1 MTGYRCPLI
10 PMAAA
15 VAIIVAAVSC
25 NTAGCYDN
33 QSSIPL
39 AGFYADSSR
48 NEITVD
54 SISIGGVGA
63 PEDSL
68 LLNNATASKVYL
80 PFRADRGATS
90 FYIHYDQEH
99 LSDTSLN
106 DTLTFTYSSEPFFA
120 SDECGA
126 MYRYTITSCDY
137 TTHLITSVEV
147 IDPLITNA
155 DIERIHIYF
164 RTSDTTAK

>member
-1 MTGYRCPLI
+1 MTLSRHTLP
-10 PMAAA
+10 ATVATA
-15 VAIIVAAVSC
+15 VAICVAVSC

-39 AGFYADSSR
+39 AGFYADSSH

-63 PEDSL
+63 PDDSL

-80 PFRADRGATS
+80 PFRADRNSTS
-90 FYIHYDQEH
+90 FYIHYDQQ
-99 LSDTSLN
+99 LISDPALN
-106 DTLTFTYSSEPFFA
+106 DTLTFTYSSEPYFA

-126 MYRYTITSCDY
+126 MYRYTIISCDY
-137 TTHLITSVEV
+137 TTHLVASVEV
-147 IDPLITNA
+147 TDPLITNA